1 MGFLFQVLIRFCVLL
16 EVKHLTAD
24 KIDLGHSGERD
35 VLYLMLN
42 RHSGQNKI
50 TPFESNEVNLNTFT
64 ARPNLNTFSAPKEYR
79 VRQYRSNLVRSI
91 QRYLSYLEREW
102 EAIDRN
108 ELPHVLLGLT
118 VAQAQLQMS
127 QITPNPN
134 PLLQYLTL
142 KTNQVR
148 TLFLKLILEDSNNRQ
163 LWTRVF
169 DPKLWRISETLRML
183 RENDREFPNFDGNG
197 RTFAKVRGNERDFA
211 KFRGN
216 GRAFTKFSERDRS
229 FTKFRGNDREF
240 TNRPESPSCD
250 NVERGAYFR
259 ETRLRE
265 KSNECLQDLL
275 TECSSSE
282 ECRDLMMEPAGG
294 YSLAH
299 QTLYFI
305 LARQNNCTVLDKS
318 EISIRKDIFKRCNR
332 MSNVNDAILSMNG
345 TPHIN
350 DDRDVNCDIDE
361 KIRNNIDALNIGM
374 DAKIRTD
381 INGNFLSET
390 YNSDERLNNGDIDI
404 GIIQPEGDI
413 NAKNIYDSSMDTK
426 NIYNPYTNAKNIY
439 KPYTNAKNIY
449 NLYTNAKNIYNPY
462 INARNIYNPYTNAK
476 NMNNPNTNAK
486 NIYNPYTNAK
496 NMNDPN
502 SRGIAREY
510 LDLYIENCV
519 VCGMEGYMEFLSPEL
534 GQRILLRQNERGCFD
549 GYEDSCDHHMS
560 AVSIAFLSMQ
570 LRLFA

>member
-24 KIDLGHSGERD
+24 KIDLGHGGERD

-50 TPFESNEVNLNTFT
+50 TPFESNGVNLNTFT

-79 VRQYRSNLVRSI
+79 VRQYRWNLVRSI

-102 EAIDRN
+102 EVIDRN

-169 DPKLWRISETLRML
+169 HPKLWRISETLRML
-183 RENDREFPNFDGNG
+183 RENDREFPNFDGND

-229 FTKFRGNDREF
+229 FTKFRGNQAARKVERVS
-240 TNRPESPSCD
+240 TGPESPSCD

-265 KSNECLQDLL
+265 KSNECLQGLL

-305 LARQNNCTVLDKS
+305 LARDYLTGFQ
-318 EISIRKDIFKRCNR
+318 KRNQER
-332 MSNVNDAILSMNG
+332 
-345 TPHIN
+345 
-350 DDRDVNCDIDE
+350 RQ
-361 KIRNNIDALNIGM
+361 RNQ
-374 DAKIRTD
+374 
-381 INGNFLSET
+381 
-390 YNSDERLNNGDIDI
+390 ERLEQKLKEEKKRIKKEAKESYKKLVKSYEPI
-404 GIIQPEGDI
+404 PEVEDLLAEEHDLPSHSVSI
-413 NAKNIYDSSMDTK
+413 
-426 NIYNPYTNAKNIY
+426 
-439 KPYTNAKNIY
+439 
-449 NLYTNAKNIYNPY
+449 LEL
-462 INARNIYNPYTNAK
+462 
-476 NMNNPNTNAK
+476 NTE
-486 NIYNPYTNAK
+486 
-496 NMNDPN
+496 D
-502 SRGIAREY
+502 IARE
-510 LDLYIENCV
+510 NCWIGKNQV
-519 VCGMEGYMEFLSPEL
+519 QYAE
-534 GQRILLRQNERGCFD
+534 RQ
-549 GYEDSCDHHMS
+549 
-560 AVSIAFLSMQ
+560 
-570 LRLFA
+570 